1 MRREIETRLQK
12 LEAKRSGSRLHVVG
26 SEQEA
31 AALKASGVIKSADC
45 IVITGVPRGDNARTG
60 DAGTSHATL

>member
-26 SEQEA
+26 REQEA
-31 AALKASGVIKSADC
+31 AALKASGAVKSADC
-45 IVITGVPRGDNARTG
+45 IVITGVPRADNARTG